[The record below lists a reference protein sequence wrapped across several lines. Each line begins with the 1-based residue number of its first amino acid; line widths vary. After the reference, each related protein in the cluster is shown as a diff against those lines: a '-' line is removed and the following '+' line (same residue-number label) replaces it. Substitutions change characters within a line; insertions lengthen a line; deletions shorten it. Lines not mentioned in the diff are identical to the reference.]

1 MRNARNTGE
10 DRFQLTFS
18 SKSLQKTCS
27 TKKVV
32 VSLHRRTRYFV
43 ELFVNL
49 PLKYLFSMQKLTQK
63 EEEVMEF
70 IWQLGS
76 AAPKDVLALYDD
88 PKPSVNTIAT
98 SFQSLEK
105 KGYLR
110 HEAEGR
116 GFRYFPLVEQKDYGK
131 DKFQSFV
138 SRYFSGSYKQLI
150 SAFVKDE
157 NVSREELMELLDDL
171 SESN

>member
-1 MRNARNTGE
+1 
-10 DRFQLTFS
+10 
-18 SKSLQKTCS
+18 
-27 TKKVV
+27 
-32 VSLHRRTRYFV
+32 
-43 ELFVNL
+43 
-49 PLKYLFSMQKLTQK
+49 MQKLTQK

-70 IWQLGS
+70 IWQLGN
-76 AAPKDVLALYDD
+76 AAPKEVLALYDD
-88 PKPSVNTIAT
+88 PKPNINTVAT

-116 GFRYFPLVEQKDYGK
+116 GFRYFPLIAQEDYGK
-131 DKFQSFV
+131 KKFRSFV

-157 NVSREELMELLDDL
+157 DVSREELIKLLDDL
-171 SESN
+171 EPPTRSAR